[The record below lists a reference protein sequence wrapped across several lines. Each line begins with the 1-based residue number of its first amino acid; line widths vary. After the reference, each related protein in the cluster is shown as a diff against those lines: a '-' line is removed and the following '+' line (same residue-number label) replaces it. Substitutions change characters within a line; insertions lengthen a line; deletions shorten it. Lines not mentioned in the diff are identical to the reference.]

1 MSSPRDDAKSE
12 DGDTVAQAKGSD
24 DAPSSPTK
32 PEVCL
37 QPNRNICEVSLL
49 ICLLFF
55 RGDIVMLGLMKK
67 VGKRVWLDGCT
78 VLQTIDG
85 SNRQVSAHR
94 LGNSW
99 GTRKHTSSS
108 KIELHHQRTSMVMGK
123 NQRKTSASM
132 KCSFAVGTGE
142 HAVTHWHCLPS

>member
-78 VLQTIDG
+78 VL
-85 SNRQVSAHR
+85 NH
-94 LGNSW
+94 
-99 GTRKHTSSS
+99 
-108 KIELHHQRTSMVMGK
+108 
-123 NQRKTSASM
+123 
-132 KCSFAVGTGE
+132 
-142 HAVTHWHCLPS
+142 